1 MSSFSDRHRQHLL
14 AGDAD
19 ALADLYHDDA
29 TMLSFEFGA
38 KDGRDAIRDQYAAF
52 LDFHGRIDSVEQ
64 DREVAHG
71 DDLFTE
77 FTMQSARGEFQLV
90 NAFVLDGDRAR
101 RHFTN
106 VIAGDVEADESAA

>member
-14 AGDAD
+14 AADAD

-29 TMLSFEFGA
+29 AMLSFEFGA
-38 KDGRDAIRDQYAAF
+38 KEGRDAIREQYAAF
-52 LDFHGRIDSVEQ
+52 LDFHGSITSIEP
-64 DREVAHG
+64 DREVTHG

-77 FTMQSARGEFQLV
+77 FTMRSERGEFQLV
-90 NAFVLDGDRAR
+90 NAFVLDGGKAR

-106 VIAGDVEADESAA
+106 VVHGDVEADESTG